1 MTGLQQTAVALVG
14 ACLALWGSAAG
25 LQAQPS
31 SFAPLVKQQRGT
43 VVHISTYSGG
53 EAGGEALLPYRHPDI
68 RTGLGSGFVIDGN
81 GLIVTNHHVV
91 AEPGEIQVVFEN
103 GRKYRGKIV
112 GADPRTD
119 LALIKISASGL
130 AAATFGDSAAM
141 EVGDWVL
148 AIGNPLGLAYSV
160 TAGIISAK
168 GRNIFDSENLAYGEF
183 LQTDAAINPGNSG
196 GPLFNLKGEVIGV
209 NTAISSKGQGIGFAV
224 PSNLV
229 REVVRQLREHGKVL
243 RGWLG
248 VVIRQVTQERA
259 ESLRL
264 PGRTTGVLVED
275 ALPAAPAYAGGLR
288 TGDVITRFK
297 GERLTKVTQLQKLV
311 AFSKPGSDVRLE
323 AYRRNPDQEQESWRL
338 HRFTVHIGTPP
349 GQTANAREA
358 VLPSLGLTLQL
369 PSAETLGGLGLEPG
383 VGVQVTAVTAH
394 GPAAAT
400 GLKKGDIIIEAAR
413 QQVESLHELKRIL
426 RRGRYTRVPL
436 LVRREQ
442 KVLYLVLSW

>member
-1 MTGLQQTAVALVG
+1 MNGMQQIAVALVV
-14 ACLALWGSAAG
+14 ACLASFGSAFG
-25 LQAQPS
+25 VRAQPA

-43 VVHISTYSGG
+43 VVHISTHPG
-53 EAGGEALLPYRHPDI
+53 EQARGEALLPYRHPDI
-68 RTGLGSGFVIDGN
+68 RTGLGSGFVIDGD

-103 GRKYRGKIV
+103 GKKYRGKIV
-112 GADPRTD
+112 GADPHTD

-130 AAATFGDSAAM
+130 PAATFGDSAAM

-229 REVVRQLREHGKVL
+229 VEVVRQLREHGKVL

-248 VVIRQVTQERA
+248 VVIRQVTLEQA

-264 PGRTTGVLVED
+264 PGRSTGVLVED
-275 ALPAAPAYAGGLR
+275 ALPEAPAYVGGLR

-323 AYRRNPDQEQESWRL
+323 AYRRDQGQGSWRR

-349 GQTANAREA
+349 DQTASAREA
-358 VLPSLGLTLQL
+358 VLPSLGLTLKL

-383 VGVQVTAVTAH
+383 VGVQVSAVTPH

-400 GLKKGDIIIEAAR
+400 GLKKGDIILEAAR
-413 QQVESLHELKRIL
+413 QQVESLHELERIL
-426 RRGRYTRVPL
+426 RRGRSTRVPL

-442 KVLYLVLSW
+442 KVLYLVLSWK

>member
-119 LALIKISASGL
+119 LARIKISASGL